1 MKKRTIIFI
10 VLGIAL
16 VAVLIWF
23 GKKNSD
29 SPIEYTTETAFTT
42 NIETKTVAT
51 GKVIPLEEV
60 ALKPKVS
67 GIIDKIY
74 VEEGA
79 KVKVGDLI
87 ATIRVVPNEKSLNS
101 ARGALKSIKL
111 RFENTKKLYLRNKGL
126 FQKGVVSKQDF
137 ETIKLNYDSAKQDL
151 LNAQNNLKII
161 EKGSANSS
169 KSANTFVK
177 SEISGTILEIP
188 VRKGNQVIES
198 NTFNSGT
205 TIATVA
211 DMTKMIFEGKVDESE
226 VGKIKNGTDLEISLG
241 AIEGKKYPAK
251 LNFIAPKGTEEGGAV
266 QFKIK
271 ANVKLDDEFFVRA
284 GYSANANIILQKKD
298 SILAIKESLL
308 QFDKDNEK
316 PFVEVE
322 VGDQKFE
329 KREIKTGISDGINV
343 EILSGITKEDKIKV
357 WNKTKE
363 DKEEKRK
370 KRRRR

>member
-23 GKKNSD
+23 GKKNSK
-29 SPIEYTTETAFTT
+29 SPIEYTTETPFTT

-101 ARGALKSIKL
+101 ARGSLNSIKL

-126 FQKGVVSKQDF
+126 FEKGVVSKQDF
-137 ETIKLNYDSAKQDL
+137 ETVELNYNSAKQDL

-161 EKGSANSS
+161 QKGSANSS
-169 KSANTFVK
+169 RSANTFVK
-177 SEISGTILEIP
+177 SEITGTILEIP

-226 VGKIKNGTDLEISLG
+226 VGKIKNGTELEVSLG

-251 LNFIAPKGTEEGGAV
+251 LTFIAPKGTEEAGAV

-271 ANVKLDDEFFVRA
+271 ADVVLDDKFFVRA
-284 GYSANANIILQKKD
+284 GYSANANIILEKKD

-308 QFDKDNEK
+308 QFNKDDEK
-316 PFVEVE
+316 PYVEVE

-329 KREIKTGISDGINV
+329 KRDIEIGISDGINV
-343 EILSGITKEDKIKV
+343 EIISGVSKEDKIKV
-357 WNKTKE
+357 WNKAKDE
-363 DKEEKRK
+363 KKKEKR
-370 KRRRR
+370 

>member
-1 MKKRTIIFI
+1 MKKRTLIFI

-16 VAVLIWF
+16 VAVLLWF
-23 GKKNSD
+23 GKKNSK
-29 SPIEYTTETAFTT
+29 SPIEYKTETPFVT

-60 ALKPKVS
+60 ELKPKVS

-87 ATIRVVPNEKSLNS
+87 ATIRVVPNEQSLNS
-101 ARGALKSIKL
+101 AKGALKSAKL
-111 RFENTKKLYLRNKGL
+111 RFDNTKILYLRNKNL
-126 FQKGVVSKQDF
+126 LQKGVVSKQDF
-137 ETIKLNYDSAKQDL
+137 ETVELNYNNAKQDL
-151 LNAQNNLKII
+151 ANAQNNLEII
-161 EKGSANSS
+161 QKGSVSS
-169 KSANTFVK
+169 SRTANTFVK

-198 NTFNSGT
+198 NTFNNGT

-226 VGKIKNGTDLEISLG
+226 VGKIKNGTTLEISLG
-241 AIEGKKYPAK
+241 AIEDKKYPAK
-251 LNFIAPKGTEEGGAV
+251 LTFIAPKGTEESGAV

-271 ANVKLDDEFFVRA
+271 ADVTLDNDFFVRA
-284 GYSANANIILQKKD
+284 GYSANANIVLEKKD

-308 QFDKDNEK
+308 QFDKKDDK
-316 PFVEVE
+316 PFVEVV

-329 KREIKTGISDGINV
+329 KRKVKLGISDGINV
-343 EILSGITKEDKIKV
+343 EIVSGVDKKDNIKV
-357 WNKTKE
+357 WNKTKKNK
-363 DKEEKRK
+363 DKEDEK
-370 KRRRR
+370 